1 MYPPPG
7 SDVRRTPHAPSPGHL
22 QACSGAN
29 QPVRASVPIMEPHE
43 DELPQDAKPTKET
56 LKQAFQKHKD
66 WLDKDKRELHGLR
79 YNLLKKKAEYYSVRQ
94 KWEEC
99 KSKEVAIHMSLTYVR
114 DAPASIRPALVQLP
128 ASFSHRAA
136 PLAFLLRPRAYCCIP
151 QGKKPPASP
160 AKTKDAAASSPPAQR
175 VLLYK

>member
-1 MYPPPG
+1 
-7 SDVRRTPHAPSPGHL
+7 
-22 QACSGAN
+22 
-29 QPVRASVPIMEPHE
+29 MEPHE

-114 DAPASIRPALVQLP
+114 DAREKTVILCGR
-128 ASFSHRAA
+128 RARGA
-136 PLAFLLRPRAYCCIP
+136 
-151 QGKKPPASP
+151 GGS
-160 AKTKDAAASSPPAQR
+160 R
-175 VLLYK
+175 VTHGTHP